1 MIQSFD
7 GKVPVIPESSY
18 IHPTATLIGDVVLG
32 EQTSIWPSA
41 TLRGDHGPIRI
52 GARTSIQ
59 DGAVA
64 HATMGISEVRV
75 GTESTVGHN
84 AILHGCIV
92 GDHVL
97 VGMGSILLDGCEI
110 GDWTLIGAGTLIT
123 ARKKIP
129 SGVLVLGNPGK
140 VIRELTEEE
149 RRWIEY
155 SWKVY
160 VDSIEK
166 MKSSEVIQPQ
176 ASGRSPPSLER

>member
-1 MIQSFD
+1 MIQTYD
-7 GKVPVIPESSY
+7 GHVPVISASAY
-18 IHPTATLIGDVVLG
+18 VHPRATIIGDVVVG
-32 EQTSIWPSA
+32 EQCTLWPGA

-52 GARTSIQ
+52 GNQTSIQ

-64 HATMGISEVRV
+64 HATVGVSEVRV
-75 GTESTVGHN
+75 GSRTTVGHN
-84 AILHGCIV
+84 AILHGCVV

-97 VGMGSILLDGCEI
+97 VGMGAILLDGCEI
-110 GDWTLIGAGTLIT
+110 GDWTLVGAGTLVT

-140 VIRELTEEE
+140 VIRELTEDE
-149 RRWIEY
+149 RKWIEF

-166 MKSSEVIQPQ
+166 YRVSEV
-176 ASGRSPPSLER
+176 R

>member
-1 MIQSFD
+1 MIQKYD
-7 GKVPVIPESSY
+7 GHVPVIPDSAY
-18 IHPTATLIGDVVLG
+18 VHPRATIIGDVALG
-32 EQTSIWPSA
+32 EQATIWPGA

-52 GARTSIQ
+52 GNQTSVQ
-59 DGAVA
+59 DGAVV
-64 HATMGISEVRV
+64 HATVGVSEVRV
-75 GTESTVGHN
+75 GSRTTVGHN
-84 AILHGCIV
+84 AILHGCVV

-110 GDWTLIGAGTLIT
+110 GDWTLVGAGTLIT

-149 RRWIEY
+149 RKWIEF

-160 VDSIEK
+160 VDSIAKYRAAE
-166 MKSSEVIQPQ
+166 
-176 ASGRSPPSLER
+176 AG